1 MRRGN
6 KPIDRHYFELC
17 EKIGK
22 LEYGS
27 REAHDIHRQLK
38 EYGSGIPIYMRYPNL
53 PTYISVVTLFASVII
68 LIMKS
73 KGLI

>member
-1 MRRGN
+1 MKKGK

-38 EYGSGIPIYMRYPNL
+38 EYGSGIPIFMRYPKL
-53 PTYISVVTLFASVII
+53 PTYTSAAAMVFSLII
-68 LIMKS
+68 LLLKLS
-73 KGLI
+73 GRL